1 MFYLRSCNKGHQTN
15 TCENMGIAVAIFALQ
30 NVVKDLRIDLRGFID
45 FLLNQ
50 GIDLVELNNYCIQK
64 R

>member
-1 MFYLRSCNKGHQTN
+1 
-15 TCENMGIAVAIFALQ
+15 MGIAVAIFALQ